1 MKNKDKV
8 VWITG
13 ASSGIGKAT
22 AKLLLEYGYVVYA
35 SAKKKEKIMD
45 LKRLGAHILLTDI
58 NKDGDIQSG
67 LAEIIANEGRIDI
80 LINSG
85 KFGLLEAIDGAP
97 ILEAKPKLDS
107 SVFGLARLSQ
117 MVLPYMRRQ
126 KSGKIVMISSV
137 FNKRK
142 VGLSGW
148 YNASRYALK
157 ALSSSISKEV
167 LPLGIDVMLIEP
179 EDVKS
184 DWSAIAAE
192 NLNKISEGK
201 SYSKLVEQFWHHQR
215 RPSQKLLSQ
224 A

>member
-45 LKRLGAHILLTDI
+45 LKRLGAHIMLTDI
-58 NKDGDIQSG
+58 KKDGDIQSG

-97 ILEAKPKLDS
+97 ISEAKPQLVS
-107 SVFGLARLSQ
+107 NVFGLVKLSQ

-148 YNASRYALK
+148 YNACRYALK

-167 LPLGIDVMLIEP
+167 LPLGIDVILIEP
-179 EDVKS
+179 DNVKS
-184 DWSAIAAE
+184 DWSTIAAE
-192 NLNKISEGK
+192 NLHKISGGK
-201 SYSKLVEQFWHHQR
+201 SYSKLVEQFWHYQS
-215 RPSQKLLSQ
+215 RPSQKMLSQ